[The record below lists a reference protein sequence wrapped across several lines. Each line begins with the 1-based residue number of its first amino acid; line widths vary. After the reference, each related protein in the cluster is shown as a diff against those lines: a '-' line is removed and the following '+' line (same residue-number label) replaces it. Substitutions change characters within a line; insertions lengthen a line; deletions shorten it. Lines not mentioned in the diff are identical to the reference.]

1 MFNFIGLLANG
12 NAANTVDPLY
22 NAISTVGPYAIA
34 ICAVLLIFYGIILG
48 VKFARAE
55 DSKERKA
62 LQTALINGLIG
73 ILAVLV
79 LIVILYAIRRPLVD
93 WMNS

>member
-22 NAISTVGPYAIA
+22 DAISTVGPYAIA